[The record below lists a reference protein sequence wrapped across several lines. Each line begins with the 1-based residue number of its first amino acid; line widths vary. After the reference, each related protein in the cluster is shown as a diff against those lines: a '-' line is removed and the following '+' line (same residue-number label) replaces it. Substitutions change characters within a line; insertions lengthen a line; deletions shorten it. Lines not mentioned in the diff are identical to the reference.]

1 MFSRIL
7 GFTIGTFPKGQV
19 CINKYLFLL
28 IFAVTMSLNYWT
40 YFNFSGKPKSS
51 LTIIILL
58 LIIILNNN
66 LKVTIG
72 WRIYQVKVFFLFKK
86 QLNQVKCLIN
96 NWKKFYCV
104 RYFLPNSCCDKKQ
117 QKSCKSLRNISTLL
131 YKVS

>member
-1 MFSRIL
+1 MWQCHSI
-7 GFTIGTFPKGQV
+7 
-19 CINKYLFLL
+19 
-28 IFAVTMSLNYWT
+28 NYWT

-51 LTIIILL
+51 LTIIIILL

-72 WRIYQVKVFFLFKK
+72 LRIYQVKVFFLFKK

-104 RYFLPNSCCDKKQ
+104 RYFCQILAVIKNNKKVVN
-117 QKSCKSLRNISTLL
+117 LWEIYPL
-131 YKVS
+131 Y